1 MPEAINVVIAVIFFA
16 ILSAILAV
24 VIVVC
29 SKVFYVKDD
38 PRFEN
43 VLKNLPGANCG
54 GCGHPGCAGLANAI
68 IKDGVKPSAC
78 KPIKK
83 EQIDLIE
90 EYLKKTTGPNG
101 EYIEQ
106 EA

>member
-1 MPEAINVVIAVIFFA
+1 MPEAINVIISVILFA
-16 ILSAILAV
+16 ILSALLAIA
-24 VIVVC
+24 IVVC
-29 SKVFYVKDD
+29 SKIFYVKDD

-54 GCGHPGCAGLANAI
+54 GCGHPGCSGLANAI
-68 IKDGVKPSAC
+68 IKGEAKASNC

-83 EQIDLIE
+83 DQIDIIE